1 MRYWRCKMLLRR
13 TENRLRGPPLA
24 KAAVATRST
33 TTSGRLSRPGPIF
46 NSLNDL
52 CTFVQRLENLILDPI
67 LDFARAL
74 PILEN
79 HAADFRIRF
88 FSESSDF
95 WFCSD
100 FGLRLES
107 DFLCGEMDR
116 LYSKLE
122 NRTRKIGLGKIGPK
136 KSKSE
141 RLNEIESNERKH
153 SEDDWIR

>member
-1 MRYWRCKMLLRR
+1 MRSRCSGKPKIGSG
-13 TENRLRGPPLA
+13 GPPLA

-33 TTSGRLSRPGPIF
+33 TTRGRLSRPGPIF

-88 FSESSDF
+88 FSDSSDF
-95 WFCSD
+95 
-100 FGLRLES
+100 
-107 DFLCGEMDR
+107 
-116 LYSKLE
+116 
-122 NRTRKIGLGKIGPK
+122 
-136 KSKSE
+136 
-141 RLNEIESNERKH
+141 
-153 SEDDWIR
+153 